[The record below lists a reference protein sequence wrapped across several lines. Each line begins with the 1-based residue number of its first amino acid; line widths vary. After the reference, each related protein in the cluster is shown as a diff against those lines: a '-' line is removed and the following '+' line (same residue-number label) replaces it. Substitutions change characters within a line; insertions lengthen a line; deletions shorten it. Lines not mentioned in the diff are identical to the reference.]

1 MATGSSG
8 IVKFDLETLE
18 PVLNTPNIDASDVVD
33 EIPFLYSPSSSNTND
48 SDTDLSQNNY
58 YELSTDSED
67 EDLPTYSIKNFKMT
81 VVEGS
86 ETNPLLID
94 IDDVINDWTNEIVD
108 SGPSY
113 GPFLSSPYTNIQ
125 NPHSKPEVFFESLFD
140 ERMWTIIAEATNVY
154 ARSKRVTQHGDH
166 CTDPAPPSTKNIAT

>member
-1 MATGSSG
+1 MLWMKYLSFSLQLQVTQ
-8 IVKFDLETLE
+8 
-18 PVLNTPNIDASDVVD
+18 
-33 EIPFLYSPSSSNTND
+33 ND

-67 EDLPTYSIKNFKMT
+67 EDLPTYSIKNFEMT

-108 SGPSY
+108 SAPSY
-113 GPFLSSPYTNIQ
+113 GQFLSSPYTNIQ
-125 NPHSKPEVFFESLFD
+125 NPHRKPEVFFESLFD
-140 ERMWTIIAEATNVY
+140 
-154 ARSKRVTQHGDH
+154 K
-166 CTDPAPPSTKNIAT
+166 

>member
-1 MATGSSG
+1 MASGSSG
-8 IVKFDLETLE
+8 IVEFDLETLE

-33 EIPFLYSPSSSNTND
+33 EIPFPYSPTSSNTND

-67 EDLPTYSIKNFKMT
+67 EDLPTYSIKNFEIT

-86 ETNPLLID
+86 ETNLLLID
-94 IDDVINDWTNEIVD
+94 INDVINDWTNEIVD

-125 NPHSKPEVFFESLFD
+125 NPHHKPKVFFESLFD
-140 ERMWTIIAEATNVY
+140 
-154 ARSKRVTQHGDH
+154 
-166 CTDPAPPSTKNIAT
+166 